1 MKFLAFLFIY
11 FKFFSIVLALDTITI
26 DKSIKDGDTIVSSGG
41 VYELGFFRPGNSTN
55 RYVGIW
61 YKKIS
66 TGTVVWVANRNNP
79 LSDSS
84 GVLMIN
90 PDGILVLVDS
100 TNVTIW
106 SANSS
111 TILKNPIARL
121 LDSGNTCHVSFL
133 KKY

>member
-11 FKFFSIVLALDTITI
+11 FNFLSIVLALDTITI
-26 DKSIKDGDTIVSSGG
+26 DQPIKDGDTIVSSGG

-84 GVLMIN
+84 SVLMIN
-90 PDGILVLVDS
+90 PDGILVLVNS

-106 SANSS
+106 STNSS

-133 KKY
+133 KY